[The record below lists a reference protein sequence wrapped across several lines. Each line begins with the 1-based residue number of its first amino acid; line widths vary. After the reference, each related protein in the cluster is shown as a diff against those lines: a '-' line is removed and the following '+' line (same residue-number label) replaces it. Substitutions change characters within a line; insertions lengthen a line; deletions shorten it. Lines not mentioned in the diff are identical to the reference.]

1 MHSTIPPSTGFMG
14 SLRLLGDGL
23 FESIQ
28 DRIRLLAIEL
38 QEEKYRLIQTFV
50 WISAVIF
57 TGILTAI
64 FASFTLAYY
73 FWQAG
78 PLAVLGGLTLFYSLS
93 LTAAILRLRHHIS
106 RHPKPFAGTLEELEA
121 DRTCIRNPN

>member
-1 MHSTIPPSTGFMG
+1 MDSTIPPSSGFMG
-14 SLRLLGDGL
+14 SLRVFGDSL

-28 DRIRLLAIEL
+28 DRIRLLAIEI

-50 WISAVIF
+50 WISAVVF

-64 FASFTLAYY
+64 FASVTLAYY

-78 PLAVLGGLTLFYSLS
+78 PLAVLGGLSLFYGLS
-93 LTAAILRLRHHIS
+93 LGAAILRLRHHLS
-106 RHPKPFAGTLEELEA
+106 RHPKPFAGTIEELEA
-121 DRTCIRNPN
+121 DRACIRNPN

>member
-1 MHSTIPPSTGFMG
+1 MDSTIPPSSGFMG
-14 SLRLLGDGL
+14 SLRMLGDGL

-57 TGILTAI
+57 TGILAAI
-64 FASFTLAYY
+64 FASFTIVYY

-78 PLAVLGGLTLFYSLS
+78 PLMVLCCLTLFYSLS
-93 LTAAILRLRHHIS
+93 LGAAILRLRHHIS
-106 RHPKPFAGTLEELEA
+106 NHPKPFAGTLEELEA
-121 DRTCIRNPN
+121 DRACIRNPN

>member
-1 MHSTIPPSTGFMG
+1 MDSTIPPSSGFMG
-14 SLRLLGDGL
+14 SLRMLGDGV
-23 FESIQ
+23 FECIQ
-28 DRIRLLAIEL
+28 DRVRLLAIEI

-57 TGILTAI
+57 TGILAAI

-78 PLAVLGGLTLFYSLS
+78 PLAVLGGLTVFYSLS
-93 LTAAILRLRHHIS
+93 LGAAILRLRHHIS
-106 RHPKPFAGTLEELEA
+106 RYPKPFVGTLDELEA

>member
-1 MHSTIPPSTGFMG
+1 MDSTIPPSSGFMG

-23 FESIQ
+23 LESIQ

-57 TGILTAI
+57 TGILAAI

-78 PLAVLGGLTLFYSLS
+78 PLTVLGCLTLFYSLS
-93 LTAAILRLRHHIS
+93 LGAAILRLRHHIS

-121 DRTCIRNPN
+121 DRACIRNPN

>member
-1 MHSTIPPSTGFMG
+1 MDSTIPPSTGFMG

-57 TGILTAI
+57 TGILAAI

-78 PLAVLGGLTLFYSLS
+78 PMAVLGGLTLFYSLS
-93 LTAAILRLRHHIS
+93 LTAAILRLRHHIV

>member
-1 MHSTIPPSTGFMG
+1 MG

-106 RHPKPFAGTLEELEA
+106 RHPKPFAGTLDELEA

>member
-1 MHSTIPPSTGFMG
+1 MDSAPPPSSGFMG

-23 FESIQ
+23 FESMQ
-28 DRIRLLAIEL
+28 DRIRLLAIEV
-38 QEEKYRLIQTFV
+38 QEEKSRLIQIFV

-57 TGILTAI
+57 TGILAAI

-78 PLAVLGGLTLFYSLS
+78 PLTILGGLTLFYGLS
-93 LTAAILRLRHHIS
+93 LGAAILRLRHHLS

-121 DRTCIRNPN
+121 DRACIRNPN